1 MRAPH
6 PSANAGEHRRVRF
19 PWRLGAGLAVK
30 LAVCLVVSTGALFA
44 LFGYWNLR
52 LQRQHSEDMV
62 LQSADRISDVIQRS
76 TRYQMLRNDREALY
90 ESIRTIGTEPGIR
103 RVRIF
108 NEEGRISFSTDPAEI
123 NTLVDKQ
130 AEACFACHAQQAP
143 LTRLDRPDRARI
155 FHDAAGRRT
164 LGLIRP
170 IENEPACANAA
181 CHAHPPERRILGV
194 IDTDLSLDTV
204 DTQLAERQR
213 QLAGFTL
220 LAMVLASLVSVAFVW
235 AVVHRPV
242 KELKA
247 GTQAM
252 AAGDLDHR
260 LEVRSAD
267 ELGEL
272 AASFNKMAA
281 DLSRAHQELTGWART
296 LEDRVEQ
303 KTAELQQAHTHL
315 VRSEKMAALGKLAAT
330 IAHEVNNPLAGI
342 LTYSRLCLKQ
352 LDSHEVTPE
361 KRAEVLEQLHII
373 ERESRRC
380 GDIMRNLL
388 SFARQTPPRREP
400 AELNA
405 LVEHTL
411 ALVRH
416 ELELR
421 GIELETRL
429 ADGLPPLACDANQ
442 VQQVLLALAVNA
454 LEAMPRGGR
463 LVVKTRA
470 ASESVL
476 EVRVRDTGVGIPRE
490 ALPHIFEPFF
500 TTKEDQHRTGLGLA
514 VARSIVEQHGGSL
527 EVASTPGQGTE
538 FTVRL
543 PLQPAEEPLAAA
555 SGFRGERS

>member
-1 MRAPH
+1 MRAPW
-6 PSANAGEHRRVRF
+6 RR
-19 PWRLGAGLAVK
+19 PLKAGLAVK
-30 LAVCLVVSTGALFA
+30 LAVCLVVSTGVLFG

-52 LQRQHSEDMV
+52 LQRQHSEEMV

-76 TRYQMLRNDREALY
+76 TRYQMLRNDRDALY

-108 NEEGRISFSTDPAEI
+108 NEEGRISFSTDPDEVGR
-123 NTLVDKQ
+123 LVDKQ
-130 AEACFACHAQQAP
+130 AESCFACHAQEAP
-143 LTRLDRPDRARI
+143 LTKLDRPDRARI
-155 FHDAAGRRT
+155 FTDAAGRRT
-164 LGLIRP
+164 LGVIRP

-194 IDTDLSLDTV
+194 IDTDLSLDPV
-204 DTQLAERQR
+204 DAQLAERQQ

-235 AVVHRPV
+235 VVVHRPV

-252 AAGDLDHR
+252 AAGNLDHR

-281 DLSRAHQELTGWART
+281 DLSRARQELTGWART

-303 KTAELQQAHTHL
+303 KTSELQQAHSHL

-342 LTYSRLCLKQ
+342 LTYARLCLKQ
-352 LDSHEVTPE
+352 LDSPEVTPE
-361 KRAEVLEQLHII
+361 KRAEVLAQLRII

-380 GDIMRNLL
+380 GEIMRNLL
-388 SFARQTPPRREP
+388 SFARQAPPRREP

-405 LVEHTL
+405 LVERTL

-421 GIELETRL
+421 GIELTTRL
-429 ADGLPPLACDANQ
+429 ADGLPPVACDANQ
-442 VQQVLLALAVNA
+442 IQQVLLALAVNA

-463 LVVKTRA
+463 LTLKTGA
-470 ASESVL
+470 VSESVL

-527 EVASTPGQGTE
+527 EVASTPGRGTE
-538 FTVRL
+538 FVVRL
-543 PLQPAEEPLAAA
+543 PLQPAEALLAAA
-555 SGFRGERS
+555 GTRGEQS